1 MSLTAEQFDDHVES
15 IMLSSRAR
23 GKAVILCE
31 GDTDSV
37 KNVGRNPSMYKQ
49 LEKIPDA
56 NFYKACLPKEARR
69 RRAPVFFPCGSRAD
83 VIKVFFEL
91 HKLVALGKAS
101 YVDVNK
107 LFAIVDLDIQKQKLI
122 IENENDQ
129 FTDAQVIYPFSDTEE
144 IFLNLY
150 NGLEINHVSK
160 EQHKIFVTGLI
171 HKEAYFLLPELKE
184 FFNDYKHPILYQDN
198 ALDLWALYDEIL
210 RESSADQDLN
220 KNLESVLKRMSF
232 LDLNCPTVSELCH
245 SLESKYKNTDKLEF
259 ARIIFLFRKAKPYW
273 EKIITDFKLNPE
285 QDNEEQSKEQVE
297 RFREQLSLEIAKFY
311 SRKDDNNFHLTAIF
325 KSIYKQAYG
334 IEL

>member
-1 MSLTAEQFDDHVES
+1 MALTAEQFDDHVES

-37 KNVGRNPSMYKQ
+37 KNVGRNPSMYRQ

-69 RRAPVFFPCGSRAD
+69 RRTPVFYPCGSRAD

-91 HKLVALGKAS
+91 HKLVSSGKQS

-107 LFAIVDLDIQKQKLI
+107 LFALVDLDIQKQKLI
-122 IENENDQ
+122 IENENHQ
-129 FTDAQVIYPFSDTEE
+129 FTDAEVIYPFSDTEE

-150 NGLEINHVSK
+150 NGLEINHATK

-171 HKEAYFLLPELKE
+171 HKEAYFLLAELKE
-184 FFNDYKHPILYQDN
+184 FFNDYKHPILYQNN
-198 ALDLWALYDEIL
+198 AIDLWDLYDEIL
-210 RESSADQDLN
+210 RESSEDQDLN
-220 KNLESVLKRMSF
+220 KHQESVFNRMSF
-232 LDLNCPTVSELCH
+232 LNLNCSTVSELCH
-245 SLESKYKNTDKLEF
+245 SLESKYKNANQLGF
-259 ARIIFLFRKAKPYW
+259 AKMIFLFRKAKPYW
-273 EKIITDFKLNPE
+273 EKIHMDF
-285 QDNEEQSKEQVE
+285 QGEQSKEQGE
-297 RFREQLSLEIAKFY
+297 RFREQLSLKIAEFY
-311 SRKDDNNFHLTAIF
+311 SNRDDNDFHLTAIF